1 VTVAVAPVELAV
13 YPDDCD
19 AFGHLNQAS
28 LLTLFER
35 ARWEALAAGPGADA
49 FQKNG
54 VWPALR
60 KATVE
65 YLRQVFPGERLRFDL
80 VLTHHGHTS
89 FALRQS
95 AWKTGAD
102 ELAATADFVF
112 VCIGREG
119 KPVAVPPEVSRFL
132 GARSALR
139 SGATQQVTVRGIS
152 MAVDVTGDGPSV
164 LFVHGFPLDR
174 TLWRP
179 LVSTLTGWRRV
190 APDLRGM
197 GLSDAPE
204 TDYTIA
210 EYADDLVAL
219 LDALHIERAIVCG
232 LSMGGYVAFDLV
244 RRYPDR
250 VQGLVLVNTRAS
262 ADDADGRARR
272 DAMIARVRRD
282 GTGFL
287 ADDMVPK
294 LLAATSIETMPDVV
308 RQVSAMATGSPP
320 GGIVGALAAMRD
332 RPDSRDLLPRIALPT
347 LVIAGSNDQMI
358 PTAEGRAMATA
369 IPHAHFAVIP
379 SAGHLAP
386 LEQPVNTSRV
396 IREFLE
402 SLL

>member
-1 VTVAVAPVELAV
+1 
-13 YPDDCD
+13 
-19 AFGHLNQAS
+19 
-28 LLTLFER
+28 
-35 ARWEALAAGPGADA
+35 
-49 FQKNG
+49 
-54 VWPALR
+54 
-60 KATVE
+60 
-65 YLRQVFPGERLRFDL
+65 
-80 VLTHHGHTS
+80 
-89 FALRQS
+89 
-95 AWKTGAD
+95 
-102 ELAATADFVF
+102 
-112 VCIGREG
+112 
-119 KPVAVPPEVSRFL
+119 
-132 GARSALR
+132 
-139 SGATQQVTVRGIS
+139 
-152 MAVDVTGDGPSV
+152 
-164 LFVHGFPLDR
+164 
-174 TLWRP
+174 
-179 LVSTLTGWRRV
+179 
-190 APDLRGM
+190 
-197 GLSDAPE
+197 
-204 TDYTIA
+204 
-210 EYADDLVAL
+210 
-219 LDALHIERAIVCG
+219 
-232 LSMGGYVAFDLV
+232 
-244 RRYPDR
+244 